1 MKKKL
6 KSALALLLSLLCLL
20 PMLSLA
26 GFAATPTYDVD
37 YPVVYIA
44 GKFTTIYDKD
54 LTKYDNED
62 EVAAHQIY
70 PLKTPLADKIKDKKV
85 VNDIVLA
92 YNISNLTGNWKIFA
106 DKVYGIVEPM
116 YRDLVLDGNGDI
128 TNGSH
133 IKPVPKPVAR
143 LGGYGLSTYMFTY
156 DSRLDPYENAEMLKD
171 YINEVL
177 RITGK
182 TKVNL
187 IGRCLG
193 TTLVSTYLTE
203 YGCSKVETAIF
214 YASAFNGVQMMDD
227 FFTGNIEF
235 NAKQIQYYLD
245 YGKITSSE
253 SYAII
258 NNAWNIFNALGF
270 TGSGVNT
277 ANKVWKKTAPYLHAR
292 LVRAIFGTWP
302 GHWAMIS
309 ADSYEAAKKAVF
321 GDCMDQYAGLIK
333 KLDRYQKNVM
343 SVWPQTLKNMVEKE
357 GLRIA
362 IFSKYNTP
370 LTPLSPEDS
379 QQADGTVELE
389 TMSLGAKSAPIG
401 ETYSAEEIRELK
413 NRGRGRYLS
422 PDNRVDATDCMFPDY
437 TWFIRD
443 VAHDAYP
450 KTINRLFMDI
460 FHSKTQVTV
469 WNNTRGI
476 PQFVAFNKNDGLIY
490 RILGPNSLQAIPDNE
505 DDLEETLPPD
515 PVYWHETE
523 KVHKNV
529 FNYVADW
536 IVDFVTKI
544 MNLFG
549 MNRK

>member
-1 MKKKL
+1 MKRNL
-6 KSALALLLSLLCLL
+6 KRTIAILLSVLCLM
-20 PMLSLA
+20 PAFAMLGS
-26 GFAATPTYDVD
+26 AASTPYDVD
-37 YPVVYIA
+37 YPVVYVA

-54 LTKYDNED
+54 LTSYDNPD
-62 EVAAHQIY
+62 EVEAHQIY
-70 PLKTPLADKIKDKKV
+70 PLKTPLADKIKDDKTV
-85 VNDIVLA
+85 REIVLA
-92 YNISNLTGNWKIFA
+92 YNVSNLTGNWKYFA
-106 DKVYGIVEPM
+106 DKVYDIIEPM

-128 TNGSH
+128 PNGSH
-133 IKPVPKPVAR
+133 IKPVAKPVAR
-143 LGGYGLSTYMFTY
+143 LGGYGLAQYMFTY
-156 DSRLDPYENAEMLKD
+156 DSRLDPYENAEALNQ

-177 RITGK
+177 RVTGK

-193 TTLVSTYLTE
+193 ATLLSTYLTE
-203 YGCSKVETAIF
+203 YGCGKVETAIF
-214 YASAFNGVQMMDD
+214 YASAFNGVQLMDD

-235 NAKQIQYYLD
+235 DANQIQYYLD
-245 YGKITSSE
+245 YGKITASE

-258 NNAWNIFNALGF
+258 NNFWNIASALGM

-302 GHWAMIS
+302 GHWAMVS

-343 SVWPQTLKNMVEKE
+343 SVWPQTLKRLVDKE

-370 LTPLSPEDS
+370 LTPLSKEDS

-389 TMSLGAKSAPIG
+389 TMSLGAKAAPIG
-401 ETYSAEEIRELK
+401 ETYSAEEIRDLK
-413 NRGRGRYLS
+413 NRGRSRYLS
-422 PDNRVDATDCMFPDY
+422 PDNRVDATDCLFPDY

-476 PQFVAFNKNDGLIY
+476 PQFVAFNKEDGLIY

-505 DDLEETLPPD
+505 DDMEETLPQD
-515 PVYWHETE
+515 PVYWHETQ

-536 IVDFVTKI
+536 IYDFVTKI

-549 MNRK
+549 MNK

>member
-6 KSALALLLSLLCLL
+6 KCTLALLLSLLCLL
-20 PMLSLA
+20 PVLSIA
-26 GFAATPTYDVD
+26 GSAASVKYDVD
-37 YPVVYIA
+37 YPVVYVA
-44 GKFTTIYDKD
+44 GKFTYIYDAA
-54 LTKYDNED
+54 LTSYDNQE
-62 EVAAHQIY
+62 EVDNHQIY
-70 PLKTPLADKIKDKKV
+70 PLKTPLADKIKDQKT
-85 VNDIVLA
+85 VNKIVLA
-92 YNISNLTGNWKIFA
+92 YNVSNLTGNWKYFA
-106 DKVYGIVEPM
+106 DKVYDIIEPM
-116 YRDLVLDGNGDI
+116 YRDLVLDGNGNI

-143 LGGYGLSTYMFTY
+143 LGGYGLAQYMFTY
-156 DSRLDPYENAEMLKD
+156 DSRLDPYENAAKLND

-177 RITGK
+177 RVTGK

-193 TTLVSTYLTE
+193 ATLLSTYLTE

-214 YASAFNGVQMMDD
+214 YASAFNGVQLMDD

-235 NAKQIQYYLD
+235 NANQIQYYLD

-258 NNAWNIFNALGF
+258 NNAWNIFSALGF

-309 ADSYEAAKKAVF
+309 AGSYEKAKQAVF
-321 GDCMDQYAGLIK
+321 GDCMDEYAGLIK

-343 SVWPQTLKNMVEKE
+343 SVWPQTLKRLVEQE

-370 LTPLSPEDS
+370 LTPLSAEDS

-389 TMSLGAKSAPIG
+389 TMSLGATAAPIG
-401 ETYSAEEIRELK
+401 QTYSSEQIRELK

-422 PDNRVDATDCMFPDY
+422 PT
-437 TWFIRD
+437 TWSMQPTACSRII
-443 VAHDAYP
+443 P
-450 KTINRLFMDI
+450 G
-460 FHSKTQVTV
+460 SSVTLRTML
-469 WNNTRGI
+469 TRRRSTVCLWISSI
-476 PQFVAFNKNDGLIY
+476 PRSRSQSGTTPAAS
-490 RILGPNSLQAIPDNE
+490 RSSLPS
-505 DDLEETLPPD
+505 
-515 PVYWHETE
+515 TE
-523 KVHKNV
+523 KT
-529 FNYVADW
+529 A
-536 IVDFVTKI
+536 
-544 MNLFG
+544 
-549 MNRK
+549 

>member
-1 MKKKL
+1 MKKRC

-20 PMLSLA
+20 PILSLT
-26 GFAATPTYDVD
+26 GTAASTKFDVD
-37 YPVVYIA
+37 YPVVYVA

-54 LTKYDNED
+54 LTKYDNKD

-106 DKVYGIVEPM
+106 DKVYGIIEPM

-133 IKPVPKPVAR
+133 IKPVAKPVAR

-156 DSRLDPYENAEMLKD
+156 DSRLDPYENAEALNQ
-171 YINEVL
+171 YINQVL
-177 RITGK
+177 RVTGK

-193 TTLVSTYLTE
+193 ATLLSTYLTE
-203 YGCSKVETAIF
+203 YGCSKVESAIF
-214 YASAFNGVQMMDD
+214 YASAFNGVQLMDD
-227 FFTGNIEF
+227 FFSGNIQF
-235 NAKQIQYYLD
+235 DANQIDDYLK
-245 YGKITSSE
+245 YGKITASE

-258 NNAWNIFNALGF
+258 NNFWNIAYALGM
-270 TGSGVNT
+270 TGSGVDT

-309 ADSYEAAKKAVF
+309 SDTYEKAKEAVF
-321 GDCMDQYAGLIK
+321 GDCKEQYAGLIK

-343 SVWPQTLKNMVEKE
+343 SVWPQTLKRLVEEE

-362 IFSKYNTP
+362 IFAKYNTP
-370 LTPLSPEDS
+370 LTPLSAEDS

-389 TMSLGAKSAPIG
+389 TMSLGAKAAPFG
-401 ETYSAEEIRELK
+401 SVYSAEEVRALK
-413 NRGRGRYLS
+413 NSGHGRYLS
-422 PDNRVDATDCMFPDY
+422 PDNMVDATDCMFPDY

-460 FHSKTQVTV
+460 FHSKKQITV

-476 PQFVAFNKNDGLIY
+476 PQFVAFNKEDGLIY
-490 RILGPNSLQAIPDNE
+490 RILGPNSLQPIPDSE
-505 DDLEETLPPD
+505 DDLEEVLPQD
-515 PVYWHETE
+515 PIYWHQEE
-523 KVHKNV
+523 KARKNV

-536 IVDFVTKI
+536 IIDFVTKI
-544 MNLFG
+544 MNIFG
-549 MNRK
+549 MNKK